1 MGNAVQ
7 DTVTLCG
14 CKTCVCSVGGYQT
27 HITIENPEVAADL
40 LCKEGVELIE
50 ITNFYEGGSY
60 VEFITSKN
68 YKEKNRAISELS
80 RLGGLIRA
88 LGGRVTREKIESN
101 PRNNDPKLYTEVHY
115 KVQEAVFTHRH
126 GEKNKYIMFF
136 SRNKK
141 GTMFATERFFG
152 EPVVI
157 RADKY
162 VAEDVIYDTNLDLD
176 WRLK

>member
-1 MGNAVQ
+1 MKIE
-7 DTVTLCG
+7 TLCG
-14 CKTCVCSVGGYQT
+14 CSTCVCSVGGYQT
-27 HITIENPEVAADL
+27 HITIENPEVATDL
-40 LCKEGVELIE
+40 LNSEGVELIE

-68 YKEKNRAISELS
+68 YKEKNRAISELG

-115 KVQEAVFTHRH
+115 KVSGMELAP
-126 GEKNKYIMFF
+126 YCFF
-136 SRNKK
+136 SVNKG
-141 GTMFATERFFG
+141 GTRFATERFFG
-152 EPVVI
+152 GPVVI

>member
-1 MGNAVQ
+1 MGNAVE
-7 DTVTLCG
+7 DTITLCG
-14 CKTCVCSVGGYQT
+14 CKTCVCVVGGYQT
-27 HITIENPEVAADL
+27 HITIENPEVVKDL
-40 LCKEGVELIE
+40 LEAENIELIE
-50 ITNFYEGGSY
+50 ITNFYDDDSY

-80 RLGGLIRA
+80 RLGGLIRG

-101 PRNNDPKLYTEVHY
+101 PRNNDEKLYTEVHY
-115 KVQEAVFTHRH
+115 KVSGMELAP
-126 GEKNKYIMFF
+126 YCFF
-136 SRNKK
+136 SVNKR
-141 GTMFATERFFG
+141 GTKFATERFFG
-152 EPVVI
+152 QPVVI